1 MVLNEDSIGAG
12 GGMKMSKQCVIGR
25 SKIPLSDKT
34 IGQEG
39 MSRGAGMEV
48 PFVPTAGMPAGSI
61 NSPLAPCLQVKRC
74 KFAGVT
80 APVTNAPSFVSTSCV
95 YSSMSVTFPKHTRYK
110 LASVHT

>member
-1 MVLNEDSIGAG
+1 MVLNEDSISAG

-25 SKIPLSDKT
+25 SKILLSDKT

-95 YSSMSVTFPKHTRYK
+95 YS
-110 LASVHT
+110 